1 MPKTTV
7 AQLEAALT
15 EASHQIIE
23 LAGAVALLN
32 ERLNKA
38 SDAFKSQRAEI
49 AELRAQLAATQAAR
63 PVTRAPVK
71 KQQRSLWHVALN
83 ELRDELKLAE
93 GAWVDEKL
101 IRERMARNA
110 EPQQEPVTD

>member
-1 MPKTTV
+1 MSKTTV

-15 EASHQIIE
+15 DTARNVLE

-38 SDAFKSQRAEI
+38 SDAFKAQRAEI

-63 PVTRAPVK
+63 PVTRVQLKAQTNP
-71 KQQRSLWHVALN
+71 WFVALK